1 MKRGTPLRIPEGILN
16 WRASKET
23 HGELGGIAVP
33 EVLRWEQRRGGWRTV
48 MGRTSVRAH
57 EEEI

>member
-23 HGELGGIAVP
+23 HGELGGTAVP
-33 EVLRWEQRRGGWRTV
+33 EVLRWEQRRMENSDGKDICEG
-48 MGRTSVRAH
+48 A
-57 EEEI
+57 